1 MKSWRFLNPMNLVL
15 QRSYFFMEEAE
26 FKYNFGINKLAYEP
40 GISLKEVCTSEIIS
54 NVFRLQIF
62 KSYRKHVAK
71 YFKNPF

>member
-1 MKSWRFLNPMNLVL
+1 
-15 QRSYFFMEEAE
+15 MEEAE
-26 FKYNFGINKLAYEP
+26 FKYNFGINKLVYEP
-40 GISLKEVCTSEIIS
+40 EFFKEVCTSEIIS